1 MRQSLICYY
10 FCIYLCAFSALAD
23 SVEPDQATLRAALVA
38 AVNDSHSFDNVY
50 MAEVWLLDMS
60 TRLARWVPDPNT
72 RFELLRTVHA
82 EAKRVEISP
91 SLVLAIIETESA
103 FDRFAISVVGA
114 QGLMQIMP
122 FWTKEIGRAQDNLFE
137 IQTNLRY
144 GCTII
149 KHYLDLEKGD
159 LPRALQRY
167 NGSLGKRKYVD
178 KVVTA
183 LHDNW
188 RVN

>member
-1 MRQSLICYY
+1 TQEQS
-10 FCIYLCAFSALAD
+10 S
-23 SVEPDQATLRAALVA
+23 LRAALVA
-38 AVNDSHSFDNVY
+38 AVNDSNSFESVY
-50 MAEVWLLDMS
+50 VAEVWLLDMS
-60 TRLARWVPDPNT
+60 TRLARWVPDPNE
-72 RFELLRTVHA
+72 RFALLKTVHA
-82 EAKRVEISP
+82 EAKRVDISP

-122 FWTKEIGRAQDNLFE
+122 FWTKEIGRATDNLFE

-149 KHYLDLEKGD
+149 KHYLDMEKGN

-188 RVN
+188 RIN